1 MRLNPVAADMEGGS
15 LMHDRP
21 HAPSSSEPIIIG
33 TPELWIAGLALAHI
47 VLVVALREFDPQAHA
62 VWLAVT
68 ELFTRAAAHLF
79 VVIDGHAAAYENYLS
94 DARIA
99 ELRSIYAVNRMF
111 ALVIVGLALRRAYKQ
126 SALFEWQ
133 IWNALKNRAKWVFW
147 FGLVLLPAA
156 PIAIYGLFAGFAD
169 VNFFEFELG
178 MILVDRDIYY
188 FMDFIMFLIVAW
200 QFLFLVPVVTYFAG
214 KVAYAGVVSKK
225 DLRDHRKVKSTAPH
239 RADPLGRLDES

>member
-1 MRLNPVAADMEGGS
+1 MRLNLVAADMEVGP

-21 HAPSSSEPIIIG
+21 PASSSSEPIIVG
-33 TPELWIAGLALAHI
+33 TAELWVAGLALAHI
-47 VLVVALREFDPQAHA
+47 VLVVALRELDLHTHA

-68 ELFTRAAAHLF
+68 ELFTRAMAHVF
-79 VVIDGHAAAYENYLS
+79 VVIDGHATAYENYLS

-99 ELRSIYAVNRMF
+99 ELRSIYAVNRAF

-169 VNFFEFELG
+169 INFFEFELG
-178 MILVDRDIYY
+178 AILVDRDLYY
-188 FMDFIMFLIVAW
+188 FLDFILFLIVAW

-214 KVAYAGVVSKK
+214 KVAYAGLVSTK
-225 DLRDHRKVKSTAPH
+225 DLRDRRVVKATAPLGG
-239 RADPLGRLDES
+239 DPLGRVDKS